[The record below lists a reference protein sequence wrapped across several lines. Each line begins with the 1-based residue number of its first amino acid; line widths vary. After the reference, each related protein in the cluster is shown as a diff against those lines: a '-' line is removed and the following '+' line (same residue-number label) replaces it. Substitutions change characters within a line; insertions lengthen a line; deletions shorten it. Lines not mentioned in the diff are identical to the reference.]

1 MTDNFEHFQSIVSE
15 SSFGSNYDTQEGNLD
30 ALAQVIVCK
39 NEIGWRSESRKII
52 IVLTDQ
58 SYHVAGD
65 GKWAGIFQPY
75 DGKCYTVNGT
85 YSKEL
90 EMDYPSV
97 NIINKLAS
105 EDEIKILFVVGQ
117 DVQNIYESL
126 KYSISGSKTDTYSG
140 GEGKILKILKD
151 TYEVMYCNV

>member
-1 MTDNFEHFQSIVSE
+1 MTNNFKHFQTIVNE
-15 SSFGSNYDTQEGNLD
+15 SSFGSNYDTQEGILD

-39 NEIGWRSESRKII
+39 NEIGWRNESRKII

-75 DGKCYTVNGT
+75 DGKCYTVDGV

-105 EDEIKILFVVGQ
+105 EDEIIIFFVVGQ

-126 KYSISGSKTDTYSG
+126 TNSISGSKIGTYSG
-140 GEGKILKILKD
+140 NEGKIVQILKS
-151 TYEVMYCNV
+151 TYEVM